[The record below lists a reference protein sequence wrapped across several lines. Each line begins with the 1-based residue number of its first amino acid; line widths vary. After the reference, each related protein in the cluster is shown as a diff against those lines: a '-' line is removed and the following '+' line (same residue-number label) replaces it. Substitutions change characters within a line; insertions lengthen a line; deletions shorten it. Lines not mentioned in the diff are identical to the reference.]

1 MSIRHILTPDEL
13 QQVSQS
19 DRAYLKRQIKEH
31 TILNKILNRP
41 VNQRILHELQ
51 CVLDKQPLPR
61 QKSGQVVRGQV
72 SRLSDGNKYPCY
84 TRKMTAE
91 EMVKYGVNHE
101 NLTQS

>member
-13 QQVSQS
+13 HKIGNS
-19 DRAYLKRQIKEH
+19 DRKYLKRKLSQH
-31 TILNKILNRP
+31 CMLNRILNKP

-61 QKSGQVVRGQV
+61 QKTGQVVRGQV

-84 TRKMTAE
+84 TRKMTPE
-91 EMVKYGVNHE
+91 ELVKYGVK
-101 NLTQS
+101 Q